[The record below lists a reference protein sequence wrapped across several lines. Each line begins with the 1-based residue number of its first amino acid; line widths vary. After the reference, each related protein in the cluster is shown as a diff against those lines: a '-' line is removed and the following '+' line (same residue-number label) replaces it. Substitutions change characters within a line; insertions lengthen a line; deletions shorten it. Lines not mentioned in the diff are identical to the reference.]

1 MSLFL
6 HHINYKTKICST
18 VMNSL
23 SHNLICLL
31 KAYNKKPDSYETSG
45 LIILLE
51 DIYSTRPNPLL
62 LLEHE
67 NFYCLAIA
75 TILAALNFP

>member
-1 MSLFL
+1 FVIMSLFL
-6 HHINYKTKICST
+6 SHINYKTKICST

-45 LIILLE
+45 LIV
-51 DIYSTRPNPLL
+51 
-62 LLEHE
+62 
-67 NFYCLAIA
+67 FA
-75 TILAALNFP
+75 

>member
-6 HHINYKTKICST
+6 SHINYKTKICST

-31 KAYNKKPDSYETSG
+31 KAYNKNQ
-45 LIILLE
+45 ILMRHLV
-51 DIYSTRPNPLL
+51 
-62 LLEHE
+62 
-67 NFYCLAIA
+67 
-75 TILAALNFP
+75 